1 MKGDKIL
8 QKKSKFVITLL
19 LVVFPFIIAGC
30 SASSGDGEYVA
41 KKNKFVKQE
50 GYSSITGIQK
60 KSLIDISSLETLTNI
75 VSEYSSSTVDRDEVM
90 IKIIEL
96 INTPYLW
103 GGTTTNG
110 IDCSAFVM
118 TVYRKALGIELPRT
132 SIMQSGVGEE
142 VKREDLQF
150 GDLVFFNT
158 IGNRISH
165 VGIYL
170 GENMFAQSSSSGG
183 VKVSSLNEDYYNARF
198 VTARRVIK

>member
-1 MKGDKIL
+1 M
-8 QKKSKFVITLL
+8 QKTTRILL
-19 LVVFPFIIAGC
+19 LSFFIAIGALMTGC
-30 SASSGDGEYVA
+30 SGSGNDGEYVV
-41 KKNKFVKQE
+41 KKNKKVKQDE
-50 GYSSITGIQK
+50 FSSISGIQK
-60 KSLIDISSLETLTNI
+60 KSSIDISSLETLTNI
-75 VSEYSSSTVDRDEVM
+75 VSEYSSPTVDRDAVM

-103 GGTTTNG
+103 GGTTTYG

-132 SIMQSGVGEE
+132 SIIQSTVGEE

-170 GENMFAQSSSSGG
+170 GEGQFAQSSSSGG
-183 VKVSSLNEDYYNARF
+183 VKVSSLIEGYYNERY

>member
-1 MKGDKIL
+1 ML
-8 QKKSKFVITLL
+8 SMAS
-19 LVVFPFIIAGC
+19 VFMLNAC
-30 SASSGDGEYVA
+30 SGSSNDGEYVV
-41 KKNKFVKQE
+41 KKNKKVQQVE
-50 GYSSITGIQK
+50 YSSTAGIQK
-60 KSLIDISSLETLTNI
+60 KSLIDQSSLETLTNI
-75 VSEYSSSTVDRDEVM
+75 VSEYSSPTVDRDAVM

-103 GGTTTNG
+103 GGTTTYG

-118 TVYRKALGIELPRT
+118 TVFRKALGIELPRT
-132 SIMQSGVGEE
+132 SIMQSTVGEE

-158 IGNRISH
+158 MGNRISH

-170 GENMFAQSSSSGG
+170 GESVFAQSSSSGG
-183 VKVSSLNEDYYNARF
+183 VKTSSLNEDYYNARY